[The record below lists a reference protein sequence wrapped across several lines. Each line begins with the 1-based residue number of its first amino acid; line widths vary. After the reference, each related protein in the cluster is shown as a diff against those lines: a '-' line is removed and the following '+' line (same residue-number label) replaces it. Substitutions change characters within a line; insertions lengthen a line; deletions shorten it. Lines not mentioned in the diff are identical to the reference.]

1 MPPLTRSDETPAT
14 IEQDVAAAVAPKR
27 PGQLPTLTELLASEK
42 KAKIAKTASPKGK
55 QRKISDT
62 RPPPPADLDVGDP
75 QEEERDGGHVRE
87 QQHSREKGEQWIDE
101 GHVPFSTAHH
111 TWDTIN
117 DKLNTNL
124 YEAASPAKSLSS
136 LAASD
141 SDSDGDDDLMNI
153 DMDLTRGGGFNPPL
167 ASTQAPGTDLAKDGS
182 LGWMGYNSQF
192 DVDGKVD
199 AVSRFMEQD
208 VSVGDDFDLE
218 YGGWMKDPSP

>member
-1 MPPLTRSDETPAT
+1 VPTT
-14 IEQDVAAAVAPKR
+14 VAPKR

-55 QRKISDT
+55 ERDLGET
-62 RPPPPADLDVGDP
+62 RPPPPVDVDTGDPGDEEQEQGNGGEQHHGRQREDVGY
-75 QEEERDGGHVRE
+75 
-87 QQHSREKGEQWIDE
+87 
-101 GHVPFSTAHH
+101 VPFSTAHH
-111 TWDTIN
+111 TWDTIT

-141 SDSDGDDDLMNI
+141 SDSEDDRMNI

-167 ASTQAPGTDLAKDGS
+167 ASTQASGHGPAKEGS

-199 AVSRFMEQD
+199 AVSKFMEKD
-208 VSVGDDFDLE
+208 VSVGGDFDID
-218 YGGWMKDPSP
+218 YDGWMKDPSP